1 MKKLVIID
9 GLNMFL
15 RSYIINPTID
25 PKGNMIGGAVGFLK
39 SLQKS
44 CNDFDPDEVIIA
56 WDGQGGSQKR
66 KDMNKGYKAGRKPV
80 RFNRR
85 MFELSPKEEEHNKAY
100 QHVRLMEYL
109 NEMPIIQLIIDYVE
123 ADDIIAELVQHY
135 KYRDYHKYIISS
147 DRDFFQLVGDRTSL
161 YRPIQKKLINKTDL
175 ISEHGI
181 HPNNF
186 ALARAIAGDKSD
198 NLDGVPRVGLKTIKS
213 RFPFMADEKVQT
225 VETLTE
231 YCENLDKKVSVH
243 RKIIEHADL
252 IQDNYEIM
260 QLYDPLIGGNAMRQ
274 IDYAVENFEPEF
286 KKIKLQKLLME
297 DGQITINLDNLYRV
311 LRKIIS

>member
-1 MKKLVIID
+1 MKKVVIID

-44 CNDFDPDEVIIA
+44 CNDFDPDEVVIA

-161 YRPIQKKLINKTDL
+161 YRPIQKKLINKADL

-213 RFPFMADEKVQT
+213 RFSFMADEKVQT

-231 YCENLDKKVSVH
+231 YCKNLDKKVSVH

-252 IQDNYEIM
+252 IQHNYEIM

-274 IDYAVENFEPEF
+274 INYAVENFEPEF
-286 KKIKLQKLLME
+286 NKINFQRLLMQ
-297 DGQITINLDNLYRV
+297 DGQITMKLDNLYRV
-311 LRKIIS
+311 MKKIIS